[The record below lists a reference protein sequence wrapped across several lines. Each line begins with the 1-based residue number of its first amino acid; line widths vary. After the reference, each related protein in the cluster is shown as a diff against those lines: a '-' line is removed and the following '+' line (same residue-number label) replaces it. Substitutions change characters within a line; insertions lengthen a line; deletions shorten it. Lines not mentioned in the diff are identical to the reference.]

1 MFNSIIKFSLYNTS
15 VWFGYGS
22 NKRTI
27 STDSKIIDKNTISTN
42 KSLSI
47 DKSTT
52 NYYRGATHFGHKS
65 IYLSETSSW
74 HPSMAQYHL
83 GIRNDIAIC
92 NLQQT
97 QKCLSRAFYVL
108 NKILENG
115 GNVLIVNTNPE
126 FYKLSINSMKFIE
139 KNLPFKTFSLLSY
152 CFYKWIGGTLTNY
165 KQISKSIY
173 CYIKFS
179 QRCSDFCE
187 KNNIDFTRYQ
197 KIKKCFQGYG
207 TVSDNSIV
215 MSLQHKPDIIFL
227 FNPSNNQN
235 LILEA
240 NRLQIPIIGC
250 TDTSSD
256 ATGIAYPIPC
266 NNTSVEFT
274 LYLYKKLY
282 KVLKN
287 LK

>member
-1 MFNSIIKFSLYNTS
+1 MNSTKIKEIEFQNVIVDPKINNLHLKTNTD
-15 VWFGYGS
+15 
-22 NKRTI
+22 I
-27 STDSKIIDKNTISTN
+27 SS
-42 KSLSI
+42 
-47 DKSTT
+47 
-52 NYYRGATHFGHKS
+52 NYYKAGTHIGHKS
-65 IYLSETSSW
+65 IHLSETHSW

-83 GIRNDIAIC
+83 GIRDNITIC
-92 NLQQT
+92 NVQQT

-108 NKILENG
+108 TQILDNG

-139 KNLPFKTFSLLSY
+139 KNLPFQTFSAISY

-173 CYIKFS
+173 CYVKFT
-179 QRCSDFCE
+179 QRCGKFCE

-207 TVSDNSIV
+207 SVSGDSIV
-215 MSLQHKPDIIFL
+215 MSLQKKPDVIFI
-227 FNPSNNQN
+227 FNPGDNKN

-240 NRLQIPIIGC
+240 NRLQIPVIGC
-250 TDTSSD
+250 TDMSSN
-256 ATGIAYPIPC
+256 TNGISYPIPC

-282 KVLKN
+282 KVLHYISTK
-287 LK
+287 KK